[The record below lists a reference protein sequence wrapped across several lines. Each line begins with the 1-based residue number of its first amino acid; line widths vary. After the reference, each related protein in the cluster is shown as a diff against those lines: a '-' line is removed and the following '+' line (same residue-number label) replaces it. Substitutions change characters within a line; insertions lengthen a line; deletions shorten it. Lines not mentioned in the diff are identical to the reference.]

1 MSPDI
6 GGQVSFEDQNSQTK
20 ATEIRTLPA
29 VEFLW
34 LVLQHV
40 LPKGLRRVRDYGLLR
55 GGAASLRQRIHL
67 MLAVAGTVFAPLDKI
82 SQARATR
89 PCPCCHKPMKFIQV
103 HTRLTNF
110 IMQQTRQPNPTV

>member
-1 MSPDI
+1 
-6 GGQVSFEDQNSQTK
+6 
-20 ATEIRTLPA
+20 
-29 VEFLW
+29 
-34 LVLQHV
+34 
-40 LPKGLRRVRDYGLLR
+40 
-55 GGAASLRQRIHL
+55 
-67 MLAVAGTVFAPLDKI
+67 TVFAPLEKI